1 MEKTST
7 IVLLGG
13 KIVRFER
20 WIPQGNRGPRHA
32 LSIARNSDNT
42 FTCTAPSIGPFGGT
56 AQDRDLAVALHRIG
70 IDLRFTLVLV
80 SLFEATGLTRAS
92 VAHEFP
98 EYEVQSDED
107 ANGPGQRQLTLGF

>member
-1 MEKTST
+1 M
-7 IVLLGG
+7 LGG

-56 AQDRDLAVALHRIG
+56 AQNRNLAVALQQIG
-70 IDLRFTLVLV
+70 VDLRFILILA
-80 SLFEATGLTRAS
+80 SLFEETDLTRS
-92 VAHEFP
+92 SIAHEFP